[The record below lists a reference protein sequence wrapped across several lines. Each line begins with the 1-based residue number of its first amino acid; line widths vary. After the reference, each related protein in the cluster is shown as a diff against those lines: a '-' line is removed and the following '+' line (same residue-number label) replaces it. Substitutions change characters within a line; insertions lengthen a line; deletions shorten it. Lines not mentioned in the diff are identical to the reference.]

1 MNALFITFFFH
12 GICKNN
18 CYVKGM
24 IIIIW
29 LYYIK
34 EHNLYFEIFGSVD
47 LLLSVFTTFTF
58 CIKV

>member
-1 MNALFITFFFH
+1 MLQFFFH

-24 IIIIW
+24 I
-29 LYYIK
+29 YIK

-58 CIKV
+58 YIKV